1 MGAYFN
7 IPELGELCIEQ
18 ELFGMDIT
26 MLAICKDRKMNRY
39 LALCIEEYSVE
50 KYMILKSEILN
61 IVRMLDKEITMEE
74 LFKMNPDG
82 KVWYVSAGASEVIT
96 GRVCDIRE
104 ENLPT
109 AGAMY
114 RLSI

>member
-1 MGAYFN
+1 MGAYFI

-18 ELFGMDIT
+18 ELFGMDIV
-26 MLAICKDRKMNRY
+26 MLAICKDRNMNRY

-50 KYMILKSEILN
+50 KYMILKSEASDI
-61 IVRMLDKEITMEE
+61 IRMLDKEITMEE

-82 KVWYVSAGASEVIT
+82 KVWYVSAGAREVIT
-96 GRVCDIRE
+96 GRVCDIRK

-109 AGAMY
+109 AGAVY
-114 RLSI
+114 GLSI